1 MSSCWSGR
9 GVPVNVI
16 YKTRR
21 GWILVIL
28 MHFIT
33 HGKQFDIVRIAL
45 KIRSCCNLSSIY
57 APLRIV
63 NHVS

>member
-28 MHFIT
+28 MHFIKCQ
-33 HGKQFDIVRIAL
+33 HMDVRIAL